1 MSVTSIILANLALSA
16 GALGALALVMSLPK
30 QLQHSVA
37 PRSQET
43 HRNLRRD
50 AQPLAPLFEV

>member
-1 MSVTSIILANLALSA
+1 MTSTILLNVALSA

-30 QLQHSVA
+30 RLRHSIA
-37 PRSQET
+37 RSSQET

-50 AQPLAPLFEV
+50 AQPLAPVFEV

>member
-1 MSVTSIILANLALSA
+1 MSLSSIVLLNIALSA
-16 GALGALALVMSLPK
+16 GALAVVMSLPR
-30 QLQHSVA
+30 QLQQSMA

-50 AQPLAPLFEV
+50 AQPLAPVFEV

>member
-1 MSVTSIILANLALSA
+1 MSVTSIVLLNIALSA
-16 GALGALALVMSLPK
+16 GALGALAAVMSLPK
-30 QLQHSVA
+30 QLQHSIA

-50 AQPLAPLFEV
+50 AQPLAPVFEV

>member
-1 MSVTSIILANLALSA
+1 MTSTILLNVALSA

-30 QLQHSVA
+30 RLQHSIA
-37 PRSQET
+37 RSSQET

-50 AQPLAPLFEV
+50 AQPLAPVFEV